1 MCTIATR
8 YANSTI
14 IKRHF
19 NHSNHMK
26 IFRNSL
32 VREFSGMCM
41 NVGAV
46 LLAILISFQIM
57 AWIGRASTGA
67 VVPEAVWA
75 LVGFTLIAQL
85 PVVLAL
91 SAFIAVLLT
100 LTRSY
105 RDSEMSVWF
114 ASGLSLAAW
123 VRPVLSFA
131 LPLAAL
137 TGFLSL
143 VLSPWAYQQ
152 SRDYQRTLKN
162 RDEMALISPG
172 VFIESPGAERVFFV
186 DKTSLTNA
194 TVNNVFVQ
202 YNQGSKFGVVVAEQG
217 YPETAANGDRFLVL
231 LNGRRYEGTPSALD
245 FQIIDFEK
253 QVLRIDQARLKTE
266 APATK
271 GMTSL
276 GLLAD
281 TTPEHI
287 AELHWRIAL
296 PIFAIVLALFA
307 IPLSFVDPR
316 SGKSYNLIIAILVF
330 ALYYQ
335 LLSVFQVWTAQG
347 KIPLLIGLW
356 PVHAGILFILLVLF
370 SKQLFSFRWLAFAKS

>member
-1 MCTIATR
+1 
-8 YANSTI
+8 
-14 IKRHF
+14 
-19 NHSNHMK
+19 MK

-32 VREFSGMCM
+32 VREISGVCM
-41 NVGAV
+41 SVGAV
-46 LLAILISFQIM
+46 LLAILVAFQLM
-57 AWIGRASTGA
+57 
-67 VVPEAVWA
+67 A
-75 LVGFTLIAQL
+75 LVGRAASGGVMQEAVLALLGFSILNYL
-85 PVVLAL
+85 PVVLSLA
-91 SAFIAVLLT
+91 AFVAVLLT
-100 LTRSY
+100 LSRSY

-123 VRPVLSFA
+123 VRPVLAFC
-131 LPLAAL
+131 LPLSAL
-137 TGFLSL
+137 VGFLSL
-143 VLSPWAYQQ
+143 VLSPWAQQQ
-152 SRDYQRTLKN
+152 SRDYQRILKN

-186 DKTSLTNA
+186 DKTSIATA

-231 LNGRRYEGTPSALD
+231 LKGRRYEGTPSALD

-253 QVLRIDQARLKTE
+253 QVLRIDQASLKSE

-271 GMTSL
+271 GMSTL
-276 GLLAD
+276 GLIAEAK
-281 TTPEHI
+281 PEQI

-296 PIFAIVLALFA
+296 PIIAIVLSLLA

-330 ALYYQ
+330 ALYYL
-335 LLSVFQVWTAQG
+335 LLSTFQVQTAKG

-356 PVHAGILFILLVLF
+356 PVHAGMVFILLVLF
-370 SKQLFSFRWLAFAKS
+370 SKQLFSFRWLAFARR